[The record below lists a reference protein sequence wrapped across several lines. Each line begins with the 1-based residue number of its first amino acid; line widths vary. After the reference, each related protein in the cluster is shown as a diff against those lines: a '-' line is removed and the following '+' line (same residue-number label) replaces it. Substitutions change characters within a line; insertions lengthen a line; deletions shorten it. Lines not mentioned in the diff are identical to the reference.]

1 MQRRAQTWN
10 VNLTRPVIEVS
21 PGSYD
26 PKEIIP
32 NEHSRNLVVD
42 CQEDPIHKQKTGQS
56 ITGHFWYIA
65 RVVDKMGNSKQLTRG
80 YAKSWQEWIDV
91 QQHWKIP
98 NDRVLIDIG
107 QWPQQIMM
115 EAAQRREIIKIEKP
129 LPPFYLREK
138 SVTWYLI
145 SAENRRISFKH
156 RDGQVRPWSEIQPV
170 SGSTIDKDG
179 KIKRIPLKKIR
190 FDKMAFQL
198 QLDAIRSG
206 APGMAKFE
214 VLDRKHLTPENQQKE
229 SGNLAYAK
237 QMEAQSY
244 DPVQNK
250 YLEIR
255 ADDHFSFCEQGHI
268 LRMAMDG
275 LLGHLPMSE
284 TKPE

>member
-1 MQRRAQTWN
+1 
-10 VNLTRPVIEVS
+10 
-21 PGSYD
+21 
-26 PKEIIP
+26 
-32 NEHSRNLVVD
+32 
-42 CQEDPIHKQKTGQS
+42 
-56 ITGHFWYIA
+56 
-65 RVVDKMGNSKQLTRG
+65 
-80 YAKSWQEWIDV
+80 
-91 QQHWKIP
+91 
-98 NDRVLIDIG
+98 VLIDIG